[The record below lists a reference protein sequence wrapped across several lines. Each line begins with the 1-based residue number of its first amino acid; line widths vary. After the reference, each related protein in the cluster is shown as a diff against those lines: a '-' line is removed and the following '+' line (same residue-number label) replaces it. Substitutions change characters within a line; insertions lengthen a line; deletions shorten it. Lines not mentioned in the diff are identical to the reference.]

1 MPSHIAGA
9 HIAGAINAARA
20 SAALT
25 NPFASLR
32 GRLILVTTVLV
43 VTASLMAVGLLNES
57 TQRLKASVEE
67 QLGETA
73 RALSLAADG
82 QYLERRAVMRTLGA
96 SPSLATG
103 DLKRFEYQANVS
115 PTGLGSWVILLDPK
129 GKVLIDTMGSYRAQ
143 SDQMVRA
150 DALGH
155 WPNLSKKGESLNGV
169 YTGDGHYIIYLD
181 HMIKVKGEANYH
193 LVLATPSSAL
203 ETLFKR
209 QDLPKAWHSGI
220 ISPQGTVIAENGA
233 FVKAVGQPVSNQ
245 LIAHLKTSSSGVY
258 EQLNRQRIWSF
269 TAYNRSP
276 TTGWTVVMTVPRY
289 LANGDLARSLEWL
302 SIVGAALIL
311 LGGGLTLWFMRSVAR
326 AVSELE
332 QYADGI
338 GRGEVG
344 YPPPT
349 GLRETDFIGSALGA
363 AAERLQARE
372 LELEKIN
379 QNLEVRVREA
389 SAQLVQSQKIEV
401 IGRLTGGVAH
411 DFNNLLTAVI
421 GNLELLRRKVT
432 DERQLQLVQNARSA
446 AERGAK
452 LTAQLLAFARK
463 QSLTPEPVDVNELIS
478 GMGELLATSLGRDR
492 RLETVLDSCALLAM
506 ADRTQLEMVLL
517 NLVIN
522 ARDAMPDGGVVEV
535 VSGSEHISAPPAMP
549 EHPPVG
555 DFVRITVADN
565 GVGMAHDVLERAF
578 EPFFTTK
585 PPGRGS
591 GLGLPQVLGVVQQLG
606 GGVRIDSIPGHGSR
620 VHVYLPVASSDM
632 PARPPVRRGN
642 PAPVG

>member
-1 MPSHIAGA
+1 MSSP
-9 HIAGAINAARA
+9 IAGAINAARA
-20 SAALT
+20 SAAST
-25 NPFASLR
+25 NPLASLR
-32 GRLILVTTVLV
+32 GRLILVTTMIVA
-43 VTASLMAVGLLNES
+43 TASLMAVGLLDES
-57 TQRLKASVEE
+57 AQRQKATVEE

-82 QYLERRAVMRTLGA
+82 AYLERRAVMRTLA
-96 SPSLATG
+96 AAPSLATG
-103 DLKRFEYQANVS
+103 DLKSFEGQANIS
-115 PTGLGSWVILLDPK
+115 PTGLGSWVILLDPQ
-129 GKVLIDTMGSYRAQ
+129 GKVLIDNARPNQ
-143 SDQMVRA
+143 IPSDKAVR
-150 DALGH
+150 DSVVGH
-155 WPNLSKKGESLNGV
+155 WPNLAKKGEALNGV
-169 YTGDGHYIIYLD
+169 YTGNGHFIFHLD
-181 HMIKVKGEANYH
+181 HLVKVKGVANYH
-193 LVLATPSSAL
+193 LVLATPSSSL
-203 ETLFKR
+203 QSLFTR

-220 ISPQGTVIAENGA
+220 ISPTGMVIAENSA
-233 FVKAVGQPVSNQ
+233 FVKAVGQQVSNN

-258 EQLNRQRIWSF
+258 EQLNRLGYWSF

-276 TTGWTVVMTVPRY
+276 VTGWTVVMTVPRY
-289 LANGDLARSLEWL
+289 LANVDLVRSLQWL
-302 SIVGAALIL
+302 SIVGAGLVL

-326 AVSELE
+326 AVSQLE
-332 QYADGI
+332 HYADSI

-432 DERQLQLVQNARSA
+432 DERQLQFVHNARSA
-446 AERGAK
+446 ADRGAK

-463 QSLTPEPVDVNELIS
+463 QSLTPEPVDVNELIR
-478 GMGELLATSLGRDR
+478 GMGELLASSLGRDR
-492 RLETVLDSCALLAM
+492 RLETLLDPCSLLAM

-535 VSGSEHISAPPAMP
+535 ISGSEHVAAPSDMP

-555 DFVRITVADN
+555 DFVRITVSDN

-606 GGVRIDSIPGHGSR
+606 GGVRIESHPGQGSR
-620 VHVYLPVASSDM
+620 VHVYLPVAHMD
-632 PARPPVRRGN
+632 APPPKPRRMAAVN
-642 PAPVG
+642 